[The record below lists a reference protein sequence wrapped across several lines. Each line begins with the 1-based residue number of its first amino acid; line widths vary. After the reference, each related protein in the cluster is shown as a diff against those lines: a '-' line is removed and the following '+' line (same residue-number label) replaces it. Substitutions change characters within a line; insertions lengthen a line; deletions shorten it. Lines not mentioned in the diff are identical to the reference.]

1 MKPPYSD
8 RVDAL
13 INAMQ
18 LCIKSPISGA
28 TWDSSKNRVEIG
40 FDSIA
45 ADDNNLKK
53 IKKLLPLEEE
63 YECGFKIK
71 PEYFKSD
78 QCQMLTTFLLLT
90 RLDDRNA
97 RAMGALDSN
106 YASFLNLMGQVGEM
120 GSVITNSKEAAAIVF
135 KVVEKRQLTLRELS
149 QKTGLTQVTLSNF
162 KSGKSDLRLAT
173 FLRIISALGM
183 KLKLERSKIA

>member
-28 TWDSSKNRVEIG
+28 IWDASKNTVEIG

-45 ADDNNLKK
+45 VADDNLKK

-63 YECGFKIK
+63 DEHGFKVK
-71 PEYFKSD
+71 SEYFKSD
-78 QCQMLTTFLLLT
+78 ECQMLTTFLLLT

-97 RAMGALDSN
+97 RAMGALDSS
-106 YASFLNLMGQVGEM
+106 YASFLNLMGQLGDA
-120 GSVITNSKEAAAIVF
+120 GSAITHSKDAAAIVF
-135 KVVEKRQLTLRELS
+135 KIVEKRQLTLRTLS

-162 KSGKSDLRLAT
+162 KSGKSDLRLSS
-173 FLRIISALGM
+173 FLGIISALGM
-183 KLKLERSKIA
+183 RLKLQ